1 VTGAKGLVPRRRRR
15 RIEME
20 FFCFLVS
27 IANEHDLRAGNGED
41 GVQITVMTDNYQEY
55 YEQCSRWR
63 ASVFLAVMRARARAL
78 AQYCVWQT
86 SSREVTRACCDDT
99 KGCSKS
105 FCPCFDLYS

>member
-1 VTGAKGLVPRRRRR
+1 MGSDRGKRPCAQKGRRR

-20 FFCFLVS
+20 GFCFLVS

-63 ASVFLAVMRARARAL
+63 ASVFFFFSGYESESESVGTILRLVDMFARGYASML
-78 AQYCVWQT
+78 
-86 SSREVTRACCDDT
+86 
-99 KGCSKS
+99 
-105 FCPCFDLYS
+105 